1 MADLGFSCLYDDET
15 PCDLCKYLYAQEHA
29 NMMQQ
34 LKIVALTAHSLVDLK
49 CHEDFNSFDF

>member
-15 PCDLCKYLYAQEHA
+15 PCDLCGYLYAQEHA

-34 LKIVALTAHSLVDLK
+34 LKIVSLTVDLK
-49 CHEDFNSFDF
+49 CHEDFDSFGF